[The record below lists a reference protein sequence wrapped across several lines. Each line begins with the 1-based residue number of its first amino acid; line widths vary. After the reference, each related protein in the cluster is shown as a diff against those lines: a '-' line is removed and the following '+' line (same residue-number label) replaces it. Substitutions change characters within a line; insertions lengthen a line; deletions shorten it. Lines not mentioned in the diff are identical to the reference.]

1 MKPFRLAHPVPSE
14 HDLQAAI
21 LLYLAWDPRVAW
33 VHRFNTGAHVVI
45 GVKKDGTPTRRFVRY
60 AFTGC
65 ADILGQLTTGQ
76 FLAIECKRADGKARA
91 EQKIFL
97 QQVRDAG
104 GLALLA
110 KSIADVQ
117 DGITHFTGARWSCG
131 GGLERPAG
139 PIPGEPLSAS
149 ESA

>member
-1 MKPFRLAHPVPSE
+1 MKPFRLAQPTPSE
-14 HDLQAAI
+14 HDLQAGI
-21 LLYLAWDPRVAW
+21 LRYLAWGPRVAW
-33 VHRFNTGAHVVI
+33 VHRFKTGAHVVI
-45 GVKKDGTPTRRFVRY
+45 GHNKAGKPTRRFVRY

-65 ADILGQLTTGQ
+65 ADLLGQLTTGQ
-76 FLAIECKRADGKARA
+76 FLAIECKRAGGKARA

-117 DGITHFTGARWSCG
+117 DGIDHFTGARWTWG
-131 GGLERPAG
+131 GGLTRDPG
-139 PIPGEPLSAS
+139 PTSSEALSAP
-149 ESA
+149 ERA

>member
-1 MKPFRLAHPVPSE
+1 MKPFRLAHPTPSE

-33 VHRFNTGAHVVI
+33 AHRFNTGAHVVI
-45 GVKKDGTPTRRFVRY
+45 GQKQDGTPSRRFVRY

-65 ADILGQLTTGQ
+65 ADLLGQLTTGQ
-76 FLAIECKRADGKARA
+76 LLAIECKRAGGKARA

-110 KSIADVQ
+110 RSIADVQ
-117 DGITHFTGARWSCG
+117 DGIDHFTGARWTWG
-131 GGLERPAG
+131 GGLTRDPG
-139 PIPGEPLSAS
+139 PTPSGALSAP
-149 ESA
+149 ERA

>member
-1 MKPFRLAHPVPSE
+1 MKPFRLAHPTPRE

-21 LLYLAWDPRVAW
+21 QRYQAWDPRVAW

-45 GVKKDGTPTRRFVRY
+45 GQDKAGKATRRFVRY

-65 ADILGQLTTGQ
+65 ADLLGQLVTGQ
-76 FLAIECKRADGKARA
+76 FLAIECKRAGGKARA

-110 KSIADVQ
+110 RSIADVQ
-117 DGITHFTGARWSCG
+117 DGIDHFTGARWTWG
-131 GGLERPAG
+131 GGLTRDPG
-139 PIPGEPLSAS
+139 PTPSEPLSAPGR
-149 ESA
+149 A

>member
-1 MKPFRLAHPVPSE
+1 MKPFRLAHPTPSE

-33 VHRFNTGAHVVI
+33 AHRFNTGAHVVI
-45 GVKKDGTPTRRFVRY
+45 GKKKDGTPSRRFVRY

-65 ADILGQLTTGQ
+65 ADLLGQLTTGQ
-76 FLAIECKRADGKARA
+76 LLAIECKRAGGKARA
-91 EQKIFL
+91 EQQIFL

-110 KSIADVQ
+110 QSIADVQ
-117 DGITHFTGARWSCG
+117 QGIDHFTGARWTWG
-131 GGLERPAG
+131 GGLAREPG
-139 PIPGEPLSAS
+139 PTPSGPLSAP
-149 ESA
+149 ERA